1 MSAGCEV
8 PEEVCTLPLFLC
20 VPGDTMTV
28 CMCKGEAESFKSS
41 KVTKLDTWAVKHAV
55 FLESSLPGAP
65 YRVNGEVT
73 ENTDCCHIIL
83 KMATVT

>member
-1 MSAGCEV
+1 LPVLASPLCVNSGISSVLSAVKMTRVVCVYVLMSAGCEV

-41 KVTKLDTWAVKHAV
+41 KVTKLDT
-55 FLESSLPGAP
+55 
-65 YRVNGEVT
+65 
-73 ENTDCCHIIL
+73 
-83 KMATVT
+83 